1 MPPSSS
7 RRPLYSPGP
16 RHGDWRDHASAI
28 EVMFRSLPPDFYT
41 NPEWS
46 SHEIPPKYPVYYFFY
61 GPLRAPATLKRVLDL
76 PEEEEPELRPA
87 QIIGYALCKRPDRPA
102 LVNGV
107 PGQVVNGSAYLV
119 KSEEQARKLADYA
132 AGAYQKEFPC
142 GIQLMDDKS
151 LDVKSGTTF
160 VHAGDQRALL
170 EQWKLLASLG
180 LRYK

>member
-107 PGQVVNGSAYLV
+107 PGQVVNGSAYLTSR
-119 KSEEQARKLADYA
+119 KSRRGNSQTMRQERTRRNFLA
-132 AGAYQKEFPC
+132 GFNLWM
-142 GIQLMDDKS
+142 ISHWM
-151 LDVKSGTTF
+151 
-160 VHAGDQRALL
+160 
-170 EQWKLLASLG
+170 
-180 LRYK
+180 